1 MALNKTT
8 VKKLLTSTEL
18 ELFDVASSPAEIEK
32 LTKPQLRSMLERS
45 RKLRDKYRDLYR
57 HQRLAIRSE
66 EGGKDGATGNANE
79 RTSQKEELMAEV
91 VIKLEARMAH
101 IESAEDIE
109 LAKTRQ

>member
-1 MALNKTT
+1 MTPNRTA

-18 ELFDVASSPAEIEK
+18 ELFDVAHSPTEIEK

-66 EGGKDGATGNANE
+66 QGAKDGASGNANE
-79 RTSQKEELMAEV
+79 RTSQKEELMAQV
-91 VIKLEARMAH
+91 VIKFESRMTH

-109 LAKTRQ
+109 FAKTQK